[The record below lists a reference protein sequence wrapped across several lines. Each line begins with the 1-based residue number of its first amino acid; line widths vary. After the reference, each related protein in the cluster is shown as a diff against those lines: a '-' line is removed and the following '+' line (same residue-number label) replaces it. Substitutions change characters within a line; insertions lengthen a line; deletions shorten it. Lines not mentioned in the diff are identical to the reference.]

1 MKRIAYVS
9 TYPPRRCGIATFT
22 EHLLESVSAA
32 GKRRDVDLVIVLYNE
47 SDDDSVYRNN
57 PKFWPLA
64 AQDRAA
70 YTRMAERVNHSDVS
84 VVVLQHEFGIFG
96 GEAGEYILDFV
107 RALKKPL
114 VTTFHTIFADPQ
126 PPYRRIQQEIAD
138 ASDAIVV
145 MNRQAI
151 SYLTRA
157 FNLPESK
164 IFYIP
169 HGSPKPLSEERDR
182 LRRRLGFEGR
192 KVMFT
197 FGLLNRGKGIESV
210 ISALPGVVREV
221 PETLYVIAG
230 QTHPEVKKRE
240 GEAYREELQEMIR
253 RLGLEENV
261 RMIDRYF
268 SEEELI
274 AYLTACDLY
283 VTPYPGMQQI
293 TSGTLAYAVGV
304 GRPVLS
310 TPYEH
315 ARDLL
320 RGCEELLLPYGDTEA
335 WERQLRRLLADD
347 AALRQWE
354 ERIRKIG
361 ETTHWP
367 RVGEQHLQLFAKLCS
382 GTDGDEK
389 AKERL
394 EGEVNPV
401 ASVSR

>member
-22 EHLLESVSAA
+22 EHLRSSVCVA
-32 GKRRDVDLVIVLYNE
+32 GSRRDDDPVIVLYNE
-47 SDDDSVYRNN
+47 NDGDAAYRNDS
-57 PKFWPLA
+57 KFWPLA
-64 AQDRAA
+64 AEDRSA
-70 YTRMAERVNHSDVS
+70 YKQMAERVNRSDVS

-96 GEAGEYILDFV
+96 GEAGEYILDFIH
-107 RALKKPL
+107 ALKKPL

-145 MNRQAI
+145 MNRRAI
-151 SYLTRA
+151 PYLTHA
-157 FNLPESK
+157 FNLPEQK
-164 IFYIP
+164 IIYIP
-169 HGSPKPLSEERDR
+169 HGAPEPRDEERDQ
-182 LRRRLGFEGR
+182 LRRELGFEGR
-192 KVMFT
+192 KVLFT

-210 ISALPGVVREV
+210 IRALPGVVREV

-240 GEAYREELQEMIR
+240 GEAYRKELLDMIR
-253 RLGLEENV
+253 RLGLEANV
-261 RMIDRYF
+261 RMVDRYV
-268 SEEELI
+268 SEEELV

-283 VTPYPGMQQI
+283 ITPYPGMQQI

-320 RGCEELLLPYGDTEA
+320 RGCEELLLPYKDIPA
-335 WERQLRRLLADD
+335 WEQQLRRLLSDD
-347 AALRQWE
+347 AAMRHWE
-354 ERIRKIG
+354 EKIRQIG
-361 ETTHWP
+361 ANTYWP
-367 RVGEQHLQLFAKLCS
+367 RVGGQYLQLFERLS
-382 GTDGDEK
+382 GETDGHEK
-389 AKERL
+389 AAERR
-394 EGEVNPV
+394 EGEVKPV
-401 ASVSR
+401 VSVSR

>member
-1 MKRIAYVS
+1 
-9 TYPPRRCGIATFT
+9 
-22 EHLLESVSAA
+22 
-32 GKRRDVDLVIVLYNE
+32 
-47 SDDDSVYRNN
+47 
-57 PKFWPLA
+57 
-64 AQDRAA
+64 
-70 YTRMAERVNHSDVS
+70 
-84 VVVLQHEFGIFG
+84 
-96 GEAGEYILDFV
+96 
-107 RALKKPL
+107 
-114 VTTFHTIFADPQ
+114 
-126 PPYRRIQQEIAD
+126 
-138 ASDAIVV
+138 
-145 MNRQAI
+145 
-151 SYLTRA
+151 
-157 FNLPESK
+157 
-164 IFYIP
+164 
-169 HGSPKPLSEERDR
+169 
-182 LRRRLGFEGR
+182 
-192 KVMFT
+192 
-197 FGLLNRGKGIESV
+197 V

-240 GEAYREELQEMIR
+240 GEAYREELQAMIR

-268 SEEELI
+268 SEEELV

-382 GTDGDEK
+382 ETDGDEK
-389 AKERL
+389 AAERL

-401 ASVSR
+401 VSVSR

>member
-1 MKRIAYVS
+1 MMRIAYVS

-22 EHLLESVSAA
+22 EHLLNSVSAA
-32 GKRRDVDLVIVLYNE
+32 GNRHNADRVIVLYNE
-47 SDDDSVYRNN
+47 NDDIKVYQND
-57 PKFWPLA
+57 PKFWPLP
-64 AQDRAA
+64 AQDRSA
-70 YTRMAERVNHSDVS
+70 YVRMAEQVNCSDVS

-96 GEAGEYILDFV
+96 GEAGEYILDFI

-126 PPYRRIQQEIAD
+126 PPYRHIQQQIAE

-151 SYLTRA
+151 PYLTQA
-157 FNLPESK
+157 FNIPEQK

-169 HGSPKPLSEERDR
+169 HGSPKPFSEERDD

-197 FGLLNRGKGIESV
+197 FGLLNRGKGIES
-210 ISALPGVVREV
+210 IIEALPGVVREV

-240 GEAYREELQEMIR
+240 GEAYREELQEMVR

-268 SEEELI
+268 SEEELV

-335 WERQLRRLLADD
+335 WERQLRRLLANEE
-347 AALRQWE
+347 ALRQWE
-354 ERIRKIG
+354 ERIQKIG
-361 ETTHWP
+361 EATHWP
-367 RVGEQHLQLFAKLCS
+367 HIGGQYLQLFEKIC
-382 GTDGDEK
+382 GETDDHEMSE
-389 AKERL
+389 ERFDC
-394 EGEVNPV
+394 EVKPV
-401 ASVSR
+401 VSVGR

>member
-9 TYPPRRCGIATFT
+9 TFPPRRCGIATFT
-22 EHLLESVSAA
+22 EHLLNSVRIA
-32 GKRRDVDLVIVLYNE
+32 GKRRDVDPVIVLYNE
-47 SDDDSVYRNN
+47 TDGDSAYRND
-57 PKFWPLA
+57 PKFWPLP

-70 YTRMAERVNHSDVS
+70 YTQMAEQVNRSDVS

-107 RALKKPL
+107 HALKKPL

-126 PPYRRIQQEIAD
+126 PPYRRIQQQIAD

-157 FNLPESK
+157 FNLPERK

-169 HGSPKPLSEERDR
+169 HGAPEPSGEDRDL

-197 FGLLNRGKGIESV
+197 FGLLSRGKGIESV
-210 ISALPGVVREV
+210 ITALPGVVRKV

-240 GEAYREELQEMIR
+240 GEAYREELKEMIR
-253 RLGLEENV
+253 RLGLEANV

-274 AYLTACDLY
+274 DYLTACDLY

-320 RGCEELLLPYGDTEA
+320 RGCEELLLPYGDTAA
-335 WERQLRRLLADD
+335 WERQLRRLLADE
-347 AALRQWE
+347 ATMRQWE
-354 ERIRKIG
+354 EKIRQIG
-361 ETTHWP
+361 ATTHWP
-367 RVGEQHLQLFAKLCS
+367 HVGEQYLKLFAKLCS
-382 GTDGDEK
+382 ETDDDAK
-389 AKERL
+389 AAERS
-394 EGEVNPV
+394 EGEVKPIV
-401 ASVSR
+401 PVSR

>member
-1 MKRIAYVS
+1 MKIAYVS

-22 EHLLESVSAA
+22 EHLLKSVCVA
-32 GKRRDVDLVIVLYNE
+32 GKRRDVDRVIVLYNE
-47 SDDDSVYRNN
+47 NNDDSVYRND
-57 PKFWPLA
+57 PKFWPLP

-70 YTRMAERVNHSDVS
+70 YTQMAERVNRSDVS

-107 RALKKPL
+107 HALKKPL

-126 PPYRRIQQEIAD
+126 PPYRHIQQQIAD

-151 SYLTRA
+151 PYLTKA
-157 FNLPESK
+157 FNLPEHK

-169 HGSPKPLSEERDR
+169 HGSPEPLSEERDR
-182 LRRRLGFEGR
+182 LRRRLGFEGH

-210 ISALPGVVREV
+210 IAALPGVVREV

-268 SEEELI
+268 SEEELV

-335 WERQLRRLLADD
+335 WEQQLRRLLADE
-347 AALRQWE
+347 AAMRQWE
-354 ERIRKIG
+354 EKIRQIG
-361 ETTHWP
+361 ATTHWP
-367 RVGEQHLQLFAKLCS
+367 RVGEQYLQLFAKLC
-382 GTDGDEK
+382 GETDGDEK
-389 AKERL
+389 TAEQL
-394 EGEVNPV
+394 EGEVKPV
-401 ASVSR
+401 VSVSH

>member
-22 EHLLESVSAA
+22 EHLLQSVRIA
-32 GKRRDVDLVIVLYNE
+32 GKRRDVDPVIVLYNE
-47 SDDDSVYRNN
+47 NDDDSVYRND

-64 AQDRAA
+64 AEDRAA
-70 YTRMAERVNHSDVS
+70 YARMAERVNRSDVS

-126 PPYRRIQQEIAD
+126 PPYRRIQQQIAD
-138 ASDAIVV
+138 ESDAIVV

-151 SYLTRA
+151 PYLTRA
-157 FNLPESK
+157 FNLSESK

-169 HGSPKPLSEERDR
+169 HGAPVPRREERNR
-182 LRRRLGFEGR
+182 LRRRLGFAGR

-210 ISALPGVVREV
+210 LAALPGVIREV

-240 GEAYREELQEMIR
+240 GEAYREELMEMVR
-253 RLGLEENV
+253 RLGLENNV
-261 RMIDRYF
+261 QMINRYF
-268 SEEELI
+268 SEEELVD
-274 AYLTACDLY
+274 YLTACDLY

-304 GRPVLS
+304 GRPVLT

-335 WERQLRRLLADD
+335 WERQLRRLLADE

-354 ERIRKIG
+354 ERIWKIG
-361 ETTHWP
+361 EATHWP
-367 RVGEQHLQLFAKLCS
+367 RVGAQYVQLFAQIC
-382 GTDGDEK
+382 G
-389 AKERL
+389 ERGGEETADAQL
-394 EGEVNPV
+394 KGEVK
-401 ASVSR
+401 SVVSGSR

>member
-22 EHLLESVSAA
+22 EHLLKSVCVA
-32 GKRRDVDLVIVLYNE
+32 GKRRDVDPVIVLYNE
-47 SDDDSVYRNN
+47 TDGDSAYRND
-57 PKFWPLA
+57 PKFWPLP

-70 YTRMAERVNHSDVS
+70 YTQMAEQVNRSDVS

-107 RALKKPL
+107 HALKKPL

-126 PPYRRIQQEIAD
+126 PPYRRIQQQIAD

-151 SYLTRA
+151 PYLTRA
-157 FNLPESK
+157 FNLPEHK

-169 HGSPKPLSEERDR
+169 HGAPEPSGEERDR

-253 RLGLEENV
+253 RLGLEANV

-268 SEEELI
+268 SEEELVD
-274 AYLTACDLY
+274 YLTACDLY

-320 RGCEELLLPYGDTEA
+320 RGCEELLLPYGDTAA
-335 WERQLRRLLADD
+335 WERQLRRLLADE
-347 AALRQWE
+347 AAMRQWE
-354 ERIRKIG
+354 EKIRQIG
-361 ETTHWP
+361 AATRWP
-367 RVGEQHLQLFAKLCS
+367 RVGEQYLQLFAKLC
-382 GTDGDEK
+382 GETDGDAK
-389 AKERL
+389 AAERS
-394 EGEVNPV
+394 EGEVDPIV
-401 ASVSR
+401 PVSR